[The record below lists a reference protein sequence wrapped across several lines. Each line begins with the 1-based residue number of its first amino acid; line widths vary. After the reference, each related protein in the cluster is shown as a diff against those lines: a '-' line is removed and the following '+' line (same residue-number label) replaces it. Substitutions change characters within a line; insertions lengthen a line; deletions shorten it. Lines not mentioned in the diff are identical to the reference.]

1 MSMLISTNTFPKGQ
15 NLDKVVPNKTR
26 QTATSFTSK
35 SCLFVFLDRT
45 CDLHRNIPK
54 SNNFQ
59 ILRSA
64 RNLPKSG
71 KCLDFLLFWL

>member
-45 CDLHRNIPK
+45 CDLHRNIYLTVKSFRSKSSNLKILKLVRKMPK
-54 SNNFQ
+54 
-59 ILRSA
+59 
-64 RNLPKSG
+64 
-71 KCLDFLLFWL
+71 